1 MKKYLSLFALS
12 LYLFNCAE
20 DASLKFEDSFL
31 SLPSGAKIE
40 VLYPK
45 AKGSSEAAKNINT
58 TIDSYIANQLSF
70 NDSIPPSDLKDA
82 IEKFNTEYTGF
93 KDEFKD
99 TEARWE
105 ALVEGEVQ
113 YQSPEILCISINTYL
128 YTGGAHGN
136 DRIDFLNFN
145 PNTGQQYSTQNLIS
159 DMAGFSKLVETNLK
173 KEQAKKAKDKSMED
187 LFFGKDFQLPESIGF
202 NEDGVII
209 LYNTYE
215 IASYAQGIT
224 EFLIPYSEANAFLS
238 IN

>member
-1 MKKYLSLFALS
+1 MKKYLSLFVLS

-20 DASLKFEDSFL
+20 DASLKFEDTFI

-45 AKGSSEAAKNINT
+45 AKGSTEAVKNINT
-58 TIDSYIANQLSF
+58 AIDSYIANQISF
-70 NDSIPPSDLKDA
+70 NDSIPATDVKNA

-93 KDEFKD
+93 KEDFED
-99 TEARWE
+99 SEARWE

-145 PNTGQQYSTQNLIS
+145 PNTGQPYTTQDLIT
-159 DMAGFSKLVETNLK
+159 DMPGFSKLVEANLK
-173 KEQAKKAKDKSMED
+173 KEQAKKAKDKAMED

-224 EFLIPYSEANAFLS
+224 EFLIPYSEANPFLS
-238 IN
+238 FN